1 MISIANT
8 STINTFDI
16 FRQLIRANVHFALL
30 LACLPPL
37 FRRRTILRSFAA
49 RFPSSSTV
57 ATSCRF
63 RPASIR
69 SSFTRWLEGRS
80 FTLAGRRP
88 PLVVAA
94 VAVGPC
100 PHSQHNP
107 IPPRC
112 LLPTTVD
119 RPPRSPRSLRRVE
132 RLQVAVASD
141 VASGRRQH

>member
-107 IPPRC
+107 IPPPLPPTDNSRPAPPKSALTASRRTASSRSRVRC
-112 LLPTTVD
+112 C
-119 RPPRSPRSLRRVE
+119 
-132 RLQVAVASD
+132 
-141 VASGRRQH
+141 